1 MSVATFSAST
11 ILKQICILQFVF
23 YFAFASVALF
33 VSVLFG
39 IHFQIGNIWDHAKY
53 GFDTDESALVS
64 LIFYFSIVVVSAVL
78 PAVVERT
85 RKCLD
90 FVITLAFIHLV
101 LSSLSHGFPWHLHW
115 WLIVVS
121 GCTACTL
128 IGEYLCM
135 REEQR
140 EIPLDSGTTDE
151 KLPAIELGIRR
162 DTSAAE

>member
-23 YFAFASVALF
+23 YCAFASVALF
-33 VSVLFG
+33 VSALFG
-39 IHFQIGNIWDHAKY
+39 VHFQIGNLWDRAKY
-53 GFDTDESALVS
+53 GFDKDESALVS
-64 LIFYFSIVVVSAVL
+64 LNFYFSMVVVSAVL
-78 PAVVERT
+78 PAVIERT

-101 LSSLSHGFPWHLHW
+101 LTSLSHGFPWHLPW

-121 GCTACTL
+121 GSTACTL

-140 EIPLDSGTTDE
+140 EIRLHSGAAYET
-151 KLPAIELGIRR
+151 LPAIELGIRR
-162 DTSAAE
+162 ETFAVE